1 MLGPL
6 TQTADAVVLLDPDGS
21 PIGTA
26 DRMSVHG
33 TDTPLHLAFS
43 LYLFDGE
50 HRLLLTRRALSKKTW
65 PGVWTNTCCG
75 HPRPDES
82 FVEAIERRLDYELG
96 MAAADLDAALP
107 DFAYRAIDASG
118 VVENEICPTY
128 TGRVVGVSSSSI
140 DQPDPGAGSAS
151 LHPQADPRPNP
162 GEVMEWKWVPWN
174 DVIEAVRRTPFIFS
188 PWAVRQIRELS
199 LVVA

>member
-6 TQTADAVVLLDPDGS
+6 TDVADAVVLLDADGS

-26 DRMSVHG
+26 DRTTVHD

-43 LYLFDGE
+43 LYLFDAE
-50 HRLLLTRRALSKKTW
+50 QQLLLTRRALSKKTW
-65 PGVWTNTCCG
+65 PGVWTNSCCG
-75 HPRPDES
+75 HPRPGES
-82 FVEAIERRLDYELG
+82 FAEAIERRLDYELG
-96 MAAADLDAALP
+96 LEAGELDAALP
-107 DFAYRAIDASG
+107 DFAYRAVDASG
-118 VVENEICPTY
+118 IVENEICPTY
-128 TGRVVGVSSSSI
+128 TGRVV
-140 DQPDPGAGSAS
+140 AGDAPATTA
-151 LHPQADPRPNP
+151 LHPRTDPLPNP
-162 GEVMEWKWVPWN
+162 GEVMEWKWVPWS